1 MPYVYSTL
9 ACDNAYTFYEKDGS
23 NKNAAP
29 HSIHK
34 VKHKIL
40 IKGGTAVAQ
49 STPERGI
56 YTPYGVVTEISEQ
69 ELSLLL
75 GGLTVK
81 EIMEQPLENH
91 AHKGN
96 PVFKKHLKNGFL
108 RVDDKKLEV
117 EKAVATLES
126 KDLSA
131 QKTDKDFEET
141 KGAAKVKKDK

>member
-1 MPYVYSTL
+1 
-9 ACDNAYTFYEKDGS
+9 
-23 NKNAAP
+23 
-29 HSIHK
+29 
-34 VKHKIL
+34 
-40 IKGGTAVAQ
+40 
-49 STPERGI
+49 
-56 YTPYGVVTEISEQ
+56 VVTEISEQ

-91 AHKGN
+91 PQKGN

>member
-9 ACDNAYTFYEKDGS
+9 SSDNAYTFYEKDGS

-34 VKHKIL
+34 VKKKIL

-56 YTPYGVVTEISEQ
+56 YTPYGVVTEITESE
-69 ELSLLL
+69 LNLLL

-81 EIMEQPLENH
+81 EIKERPLEDH
-91 AHKGN
+91 PHKGN

-108 RVDDKKLEV
+108 RVDDKKIEV
-117 EKAVATLES
+117 EKAVANLEA
-126 KDLSA
+126 KDQSA
-131 QKTDKDFEET
+131 QKTDKDFSET